1 MFTKILIANRG
12 EIACRVIRTARR
24 MGIRTVAVYSEADA
38 GARHVRLAD
47 EAVCI
52 GAPPPRESY
61 LVIDKIIAAALATGA
76 QAIHPGYG
84 FLSENEEFAEAC
96 AANGIAFVGPPVS
109 AIRAMGLK
117 SESKKL
123 MEKAGVPLTPGY
135 HGDDQD
141 PAHLKQQADTI
152 GYPVLIKASA
162 GGGGKGM
169 RAVWKAEEFADA
181 LASCQREAKS
191 SFGDEHVLIEKY
203 LQRPRHIEIQ
213 VFGDSH
219 GNCVYLFE
227 RDCSVQR
234 RHQKVVE
241 EAPAPG
247 MTAERRA
254 AMGKAAV
261 DAAKAVAYVGAGTV
275 EFIVN
280 QDGTFY
286 FMEMNTRLQ
295 VEHPVTEMITGLDLV
310 EWQLKVAAG
319 EPLPLAQEQLR
330 IHGHALEAR
339 IYAEDPDKGFLPSIG
354 KLIHLSPPAE
364 TINVRVDTG
373 VEQDDEIS
381 PHYDP
386 MIAKLIV
393 WDGSDTNARE
403 RALARMLQALAD
415 YRVVG
420 VSNNIGFLSRLVACP
435 AFAQADLDTGLIER
449 ERGFLFPEGGEP
461 PAEAWMVAAL
471 AELIHDREYAAAE
484 AVAGNDPY
492 SPWHARDGWRVNST
506 ARREIRLRAGELEK
520 VVNAAYAGAGIQ
532 LEFAGRTVA
541 AAGRFIDGGQLRV
554 DLGGRRISA
563 TVVAANE
570 KRHVFI
576 DGVCHVFAAIDPLFH
591 AGSGGGSEGGLTA
604 PMPGKVIA
612 LIAAVGAKLEKGA
625 PLLILEAMKME
636 HSIAAPANGTVKAF
650 LFNVGEQVSDGA
662 ELVEFEVEK

>member
-1 MFTKILIANRG
+1 
-12 EIACRVIRTARR
+12 
-24 MGIRTVAVYSEADA
+24 
-38 GARHVRLAD
+38 
-47 EAVCI
+47 
-52 GAPPPRESY
+52 
-61 LVIDKIIAAALATGA
+61 
-76 QAIHPGYG
+76 
-84 FLSENEEFAEAC
+84 
-96 AANGIAFVGPPVS
+96 
-109 AIRAMGLK
+109 
-117 SESKKL
+117 
-123 MEKAGVPLTPGY
+123 
-135 HGDDQD
+135 
-141 PAHLKQQADTI
+141 
-152 GYPVLIKASA
+152 
-162 GGGGKGM
+162 
-169 RAVWKAEEFADA
+169 VWKGEEFADA

-247 MTAERRA
+247 MTPERRA

-354 KLIHLSPPAE
+354 RLIHLAPPTE

-393 WDGSDTNARE
+393 WDETRE

-435 AFAQADLDTGLIER
+435 AFDQADLDTGLIER
-449 ERGFLFPEGGEP
+449 ERGFLFPEGAEP
-461 PAEAWMVAAL
+461 PAEAWLVAAL
-471 AELIHDREYAAAE
+471 AELIQDQQYAAAE

-492 SPWHARDGWRVNST
+492 SPWHARDGWRVNSVT
-506 ARREIRLRAGELEK
+506 RREIRLRAGEVEK
-520 VVNAAYAGAGIQ
+520 VVNAAYAGSGIQ
-532 LEFAGRTVA
+532 LEFGGQTVS

-576 DGVCHVFAAIDPLFH
+576 DGVCHIFAAIDPLFH
-591 AGSGGGSEGGLTA
+591 AGSGGGAEGGLTA

-612 LIAAVGAKLEKGA
+612 LIAAVGARLEKGA

-636 HSIAAPANGTVKAF
+636 HTIAAPSAGVVKAF
-650 LFNVGEQVSDGA
+650 RFNVGEQVTDGA
-662 ELVEFEVEK
+662 ELVEFEVEKK